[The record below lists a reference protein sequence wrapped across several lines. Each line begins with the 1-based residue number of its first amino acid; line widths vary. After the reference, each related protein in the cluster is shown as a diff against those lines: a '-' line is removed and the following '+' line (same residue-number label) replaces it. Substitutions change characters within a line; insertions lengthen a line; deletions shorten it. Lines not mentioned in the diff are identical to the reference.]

1 MYNISNR
8 QLIPLQTQANGSSW
22 NHNSCSHDY
31 GHIAKCTLMLISNL
45 KELRKKEA
53 QQFCA
58 MFQKI
63 WRCGVNQGVLTERD
77 GHTELQCRIWR
88 EGLAEVR
95 GHVYHI
101 PAPPA
106 GHKSYVVSLKD

>member
-1 MYNISNR
+1 
-8 QLIPLQTQANGSSW
+8 
-22 NHNSCSHDY
+22 
-31 GHIAKCTLMLISNL
+31 
-45 KELRKKEA
+45 
-53 QQFCA
+53 

-63 WRCGVNQGVLTERD
+63 WRCGVNQGVLMELD
-77 GHTELQCRIWR
+77 GHAELQWRIWR